1 MILYGGLVYRTEERC
16 FEAMDLWIEDGMI
29 RGVGPRGAF
38 DACEGERISVE
49 GKWLV
54 PGLID
59 VHTHG
64 RIGFDFVSASEEE
77 ILRMAE
83 DYVRHGVTTLMP
95 TVETATYEQMLAMTD
110 LLNRYVPKEGQ
121 ANFCGVHWEGR
132 YMNPEKRGAHALP
145 LLSPPVAEEL
155 EAKVLRMCKKLH
167 ISVALEMDRDG
178 SFAAKAKEMGATLG
192 LAHTTATYAEAKRA
206 EENGIVSYTHLYN
219 CMPPLHHRDG
229 GAVCA
234 ALEGDKYAELISDGV
249 HISPEMI
256 RLATRAKGVDR
267 ITLISDSVAAAGY
280 PDGHYA
286 VGGLPITV
294 KDGIART
301 DENGALA
308 GSTLSLDTAVN
319 RFSEFCGLPLTEA
332 ILAATKNPAMQ
343 VGVYDTYGSID
354 EGKSADILVLPTPDR
369 LEPESIL
376 LRGQWL
382 SL

>member
-1 MILYGGLVYRTEERC
+1 
-16 FEAMDLWIEDGMI
+16 MDLWIEDEVI
-29 RGVGPRGAF
+29 RGVGSRGAF
-38 DACEGERISVE
+38 DACGGERFSVE

-77 ILRMAE
+77 IGWMAE
-83 DYVRHGVTTLMP
+83 DYAKHGVTTLMP

-110 LLNRYVPKEGQ
+110 LLNRYVPKAGQ

-145 LLSPPVAEEL
+145 LLSSPVAEEL
-155 EAKVLRMCKKLH
+155 DAETLRMCKKLH

-178 SFAAKAKEMGATLG
+178 SFAAKAKAMGATLG

-206 EENGIVSYTHLYN
+206 EELGIVSYTHLYN

-369 LEPESIL
+369 LEPERIL